1 MTIVTAMGFTYHHA
15 RVLNDDGSV
24 EDLFLTENELVRL
37 RERAAKKGAL
47 DIYARPVAGWK
58 RFFLRLLGVC

>member
-1 MTIVTAMGFTYHHA
+1 MTIVSALGFTYYHA

-37 RERAAKKGAL
+37 RERAAKKDAL
-47 DIYARPVAGWK
+47 DIYARPVPGWK
-58 RFFLRLLGVC
+58 RFLLRLLGVV

>member
-1 MTIVTAMGFTYHHA
+1 MTIVSALGFTYYHA

-37 RERAAKKGAL
+37 RERAAKKDAL
-47 DIYARPVAGWK
+47 DVYARPVPG
-58 RFFLRLLGVC
+58 

>member
-1 MTIVTAMGFTYHHA
+1 MTIVTALGFTYYHA

-37 RERAAKKGAL
+37 RERAAKKDAL
-47 DIYARPVAGWK
+47 DVYARPVAGWK
-58 RFFLRLLGVC
+58 RFLLRLLGVC